1 MQMVKVNGSD
11 IELLNTV
18 SEVGF
23 RRFKLDS
30 R

>member
-11 IELLNTV
+11 IEPSNTV
-18 SEVGF
+18 SEESF

>member
-11 IELLNTV
+11 IELLITV

-23 RRFKLDS
+23 RGFKLDS